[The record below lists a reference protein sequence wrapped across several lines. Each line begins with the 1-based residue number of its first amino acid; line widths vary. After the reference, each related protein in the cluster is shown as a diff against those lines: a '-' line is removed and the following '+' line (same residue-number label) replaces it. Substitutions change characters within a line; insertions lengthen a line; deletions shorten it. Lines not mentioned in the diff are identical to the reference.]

1 MNRLKRL
8 IRGRSG
14 QDMVEYGL
22 LAALLSIV
30 TVSALIYFGP
40 ALKPAYYRLQDAMR
54 RAATAHY
61 PTHPGDGQN
70 KKKPG

>member
-8 IRGRSG
+8 IRGHSG

-61 PTHPGDGQN
+61 PAHPGDGQN

>member
-1 MNRLKRL
+1 
-8 IRGRSG
+8 
-14 QDMVEYGL
+14 MVEYAL
-22 LAALLSIV
+22 LAAFLSVV

-61 PTHPGDGQN
+61 PSHPGDGQN
-70 KKKPG
+70 KKNPG